1 MEWNLYWN
9 QNDVTRFSPFESTG
23 DSEEVKSDVYNP
35 PHYDNYGHAHAQDE
49 VVKDVY
55 EDLSYRFKEGEY
67 NYNDNDNDNDDDAQS
82 CSYDHSSYIN
92 YTSYSNSYNH
102 GQSQM
107 LVYDGDDHD
116 NNDGDVVDDDEINK
130 NLGESKTIDPSN
142 DHNFCVDS
150 SNDQREID
158 RRFWENC
165 FAT

>member
-1 MEWNLYWN
+1 MAWNLYWN
-9 QNDVTRFSPFESTG
+9 QNDVTHFSPFESTG

-35 PHYDNYGHAHAQDE
+35 SHYDNYGHAQDE

-67 NYNDNDNDNDDDAQS
+67 SYNDKDNDDDAQS

-92 YTSYSNSYNH
+92 TSYRNSYH
-102 GQSQM
+102 DQSQM
-107 LVYDGDDHD
+107 LVYDVDDD

-130 NLGESKTIDPSN
+130 NLGESKMIDPSN
-142 DHNFCVDS
+142 HNVCVDS